1 MSPKSTRYLHKRLAL
16 EIYEKLEALSSG
28 FWHKLDDKHRK
39 MVTLVK
45 RKQLKLITNGHRECY
60 SDGGFLF
67 FSSFCYSVDA
77 ADSPSVHLEWFDLII
92 RSWMRRVKR
101 WNGPPWRRSESR
113 RAMLRLELAVK
124 LQPLLQLTVMR
135 SLLSNLIH
143 NFRCLNQLVILKTF
157 RYPIDYVC
165 FDHGIFLGFWVFL
178 GFASASTVVK
188 RWREASCSGFQVP
201 RVKISRGHVNF
212 RHHQRWVS
220 FSHRLHVPGWS
231 YRQLWRHMRVTGLQA
246 YNKGP
251 TYKAKLYPSLASM
264 KPPTIRTNDWNV
276 RNVMRMIRVALP
288 SCIRCRALVLKPSVW
303 LRPRVIESS
312 SNWMD

>member
-165 FDHGIFLGFWVFL
+165 FDHGIFLGWFRV
-178 GFASASTVVK
+178 GFYGCETMAWSLLQRIPSPSGENLEGTCEFQTSPTMGFFQPSTPCAGVELPSAVAPY
-188 RWREASCSGFQVP
+188 E
-201 RVKISRGHVNF
+201 
-212 RHHQRWVS
+212 
-220 FSHRLHVPGWS
+220 S
-231 YRQLWRHMRVTGLQA
+231 YR
-246 YNKGP
+246 P
-251 TYKAKLYPSLASM
+251 TSL
-264 KPPTIRTNDWNV
+264 
-276 RNVMRMIRVALP
+276 
-288 SCIRCRALVLKPSVW
+288 
-303 LRPRVIESS
+303 
-312 SNWMD
+312 